1 MPEFHGSQLFN
12 DLFAVAQEFLFL
24 VVCTLRPQPL
34 TINFLLTLPLFPFP
48 HFESRVMSSG
58 FYSQNGRWPDQQKG
72 GVYRESTE
80 ICQLLLTF
88 FLVRG
93 KGERGKEEREEG
105 EKEGRKREEGERKGK
120 ERGNGERFKSLLDE
134 RDELYID
141 YRPGP
146 IHGLM
151 CHDAAESPAS
161 MHASH
166 GSLACHARRPVESP
180 TTRLQITLTETHTL
194 LDPAS
199 GSTSCTW
206 PSGRRIACPMRRRG
220 PCRSRRRPCLGS
232 P

>member
-1 MPEFHGSQLFN
+1 VPEFHGSQLFN

-105 EKEGRKREEGERKGK
+105 ERERGEAKEKREQGRKRRGRKRWEEGE
-120 ERGNGERFKSLLDE
+120 
-134 RDELYID
+134 
-141 YRPGP
+141 
-146 IHGLM
+146 
-151 CHDAAESPAS
+151 
-161 MHASH
+161 
-166 GSLACHARRPVESP
+166 
-180 TTRLQITLTETHTL
+180 
-194 LDPAS
+194 
-199 GSTSCTW
+199 
-206 PSGRRIACPMRRRG
+206 
-220 PCRSRRRPCLGS
+220 GS
-232 P
+232 PNSIGFLLHIH